1 MFRNMSS
8 DLASQ
13 SGERASAERAD
24 GDGAEAERISLTD
37 PKVMRALAHPLRM
50 ALLELLSVN
59 QTLTATQASELLGE
73 SPANCAFH
81 LRTLG
86 KYGFAQEAGGGRG
99 RERPWRRV
107 HKTITVPAKQDDPE
121 ASVLAES
128 LSRAWQEH
136 WFERARRA
144 LNESHALS
152 PEWRDAS
159 GGSQSMCYLTA
170 REMTEIGEQVDAL
183 IRPYC
188 DRRDPASRPEGAL
201 PAELLFISYPLTGMF
216 AGEPEDSPSPQDP
229 DQDEDQDE
237 QGQQAD

>member
-1 MFRNMSS
+1 MSS

-13 SGERASAERAD
+13 SEDARTEQSDRAEQPDRDRAEL
-24 GDGAEAERISLTD
+24 ERIRLTD

-50 ALLELLSVN
+50 ALLELLSMN
-59 QTLTATQASELLGE
+59 QTLTATQASDLLGE

-81 LRTLG
+81 LRTLA

-107 HKTITVPAKQDDPE
+107 HKTISVPSKQDDPE
-121 ASVLAES
+121 ATVVAES
-128 LSRAWQEH
+128 LSRAWQER

-144 LNESHALS
+144 LSESHALS

-159 GGSQSMCYLTA
+159 QGSQSTCYLTA

-183 IRPYC
+183 IKPYC

-201 PAELLFISYPLTGMF
+201 PAQLLFISYPLTGMLVDK
-216 AGEPEDSPSPQDP
+216 PEDSPSPQDH
-229 DQDEDQDE
+229 
-237 QGQQAD
+237 GHRTA